1 MKKSCLLII
10 LFICLTAIAASSQQ
24 VLPAITV
31 KNLNGKIVV
40 SWLNEYK
47 KPIQNILIQR
57 SYDSLKNYS
66 TVGTVLNPQNTENG
80 YPDANPPY
88 NKMYYRI
95 TITFEG
101 GTYVIGPATRPVK
114 EVYEPEPIDITAIP
128 PSAEETSPLSPEIDS
143 GETTEMT
150 LTKKVDNLPETKNNA
165 TKKNDLSK
173 GNSNINIKTITPPKR
188 IIETAYPSV
197 RVFTSKQNIVV
208 IHIAEAITRKYHIK
222 FFDENEK
229 LVFEVKK
236 IPEDY
241 LYLEKSNFVHSGWFR
256 FEIYEDGILFEK
268 NKLFVGK
275 DKPKP

>member
-1 MKKSCLLII
+1 MKKSCSLII
-10 LFICLTAIAASSQQ
+10 LFICLTAIAASGQQ

-66 TVGTVLNPQNTENG
+66 TIGTVLNPQNTENG

-88 NKMYYRI
+88 NKMYYRL

-101 GTYVIGPATRPVK
+101 GTYAIGPATRPVK

-128 PSAEETSPLSPEIDS
+128 TSPIDDTPILPEIDS
-143 GETTEMT
+143 NENNPSIV
-150 LTKKVDNLPETKNNA
+150 TKKVDNLPETKNIT

-173 GNSNINIKTITPPKR
+173 DNSNITIKTIAPPKR
-188 IIETAYPSV
+188 IIETTFPSV

-229 LVFEVKK
+229 LAFEVKK
-236 IPEDY
+236 ITEEY
-241 LYLEKSNFVHSGWFR
+241 LYIEKSNFVHSGWFR

-268 NKLFVGK
+268 NKVYVGK
-275 DKPKP
+275 DKLKP

>member
-1 MKKSCLLII
+1 MKKNCSLII
-10 LFICLTAIAASSQQ
+10 LFICLTAITASGQQ

-31 KNLNGKIVV
+31 KNLNGKIIV

-66 TVGTVLNPQNTENG
+66 TIGTVLNPQNTENG

-101 GTYVIGPATRPVK
+101 GTYVIGPASRPVK
-114 EVYEPEPIDITAIP
+114 EAYEPEPIDITAIP
-128 PSAEETSPLSPEIDS
+128 ASPIDDTPILPEIDS
-143 GETTEMT
+143 SENNSLT
-150 LTKKVDNLPETKNNA
+150 LTKKVDNLPETKNIT
-165 TKKNDLSK
+165 TKKSELSK
-173 GNSNINIKTITPPKR
+173 DNSNITIKTLTPPKR

-229 LVFEVKK
+229 LAFEVKK

-268 NKLFVGK
+268 NRVYVGK
-275 DKPKP
+275 DKPKQ

>member
-1 MKKSCLLII
+1 
-10 LFICLTAIAASSQQ
+10 
-24 VLPAITV
+24 
-31 KNLNGKIVV
+31 
-40 SWLNEYK
+40 
-47 KPIQNILIQR
+47 
-57 SYDSLKNYS
+57 
-66 TVGTVLNPQNTENG
+66 
-80 YPDANPPY
+80 
-88 NKMYYRI
+88 MYYRI

-101 GTYVIGPATRPVK
+101 GTYVIGPATRPIK
-114 EVYEPEPIDITAIP
+114 EAYEPAPIDITAIP
-128 PSAEETSPLSPEIDS
+128 PSPIDDNPISPEVDS
-143 GETTEMT
+143 SESNPLT
-150 LTKKVDNLPETKNNA
+150 LTKKVDNLPETKNIT
-165 TKKNDLSK
+165 TKKSELSK
-173 GNSNINIKTITPPKR
+173 DNSNITIKTITPPKR

-256 FEIYEDGILFEK
+256 FEIYEDGVLFEK
-268 NKLFVGK
+268 NKVYVGK

>member
-1 MKKSCLLII
+1 MKKSCSLIV
-10 LFICLTAIAASSQQ
+10 LFICLTAIAASGQQ

-128 PSAEETSPLSPEIDS
+128 QSAVETSPLSPEIDS
-143 GETTEMT
+143 SENTEMT
-150 LTKKVDNLPETKNNA
+150 LTKKVDNLPETKNIAN
-165 TKKNDLSK
+165 KKNDLSK
-173 GNSNINIKTITPPKR
+173 GNSNITIKTITPPKR

-229 LVFEVKK
+229 QVFEVKK

-241 LYLEKSNFVHSGWFR
+241 LFLEKSNFVHSGWFR

-268 NKLFVGK
+268 NKVFVGK

>member
-1 MKKSCLLII
+1 MKKSCSLII
-10 LFICLTAIAASSQQ
+10 LFICLTAITASGQQ

-31 KNLNGKIVV
+31 KNLNGKIIV

-47 KPIQNILIQR
+47 KTIQNILIQR

-66 TVGTVLNPQNTENG
+66 TIGTVLNPQNTENG

-101 GTYVIGPATRPVK
+101 GTYVIGPATRPIK
-114 EVYEPEPIDITAIP
+114 EAYEPAPIDITAIP
-128 PSAEETSPLSPEIDS
+128 PSPIDDNPISPEVDS
-143 GETTEMT
+143 SESNPLT
-150 LTKKVDNLPETKNNA
+150 LTKKVDNLPETKNIT
-165 TKKNDLSK
+165 TKKSELSK
-173 GNSNINIKTITPPKR
+173 DNSNITIKTITPPKR

-256 FEIYEDGILFEK
+256 FEIYEDGVLFEK
-268 NKLFVGK
+268 NKVYVGK

>member
-1 MKKSCLLII
+1 MNKSCSLIL
-10 LFICLTAIAASSQQ
+10 LFICLLTTAAFGQQ

-66 TVGTVLNPQNTENG
+66 TIGTVLNPQNTENG

-88 NKMYYRI
+88 SKMYYRI

-101 GTYVIGPATRPVK
+101 GTYIIGPATRPVK
-114 EVYEPEPIDITAIP
+114 EVYELEPIDVTAIP
-128 PSAEETSPLSPEIDS
+128 QSAIEEAPTKAKIDS
-143 GETTEMT
+143 VENTEIT
-150 LTKKVDNLPETKNNA
+150 LTKKIDNLPETKNIA

-173 GNSNINIKTITPPKR
+173 DNANISIKTISPPKR
-188 IIETAYPSV
+188 IIETAYPSA
-197 RVFTSKQNIVV
+197 RVFTSKQNVVV

-229 LVFEVKK
+229 QVFEVKK
-236 IPEDY
+236 ITEDY

-268 NKLFVGK
+268 NKVFVGK
-275 DKPKP
+275 DKPKQ